1 MSTELITTLFAQWGM
16 RVLGAL
22 AVLVIGFMFAR
33 WVRGAVRKA
42 LERRGTDTTLIPFA
56 ASLAY
61 YLTLTFVVVAVLGMF
76 GVEVTSVIAVL
87 GAAAFAV
94 GLALQGTIANFA
106 SGVMLLIFRP
116 FKVGDY
122 VDAGGTAGAVQEIG
136 IFFTT
141 LNTPD
146 NVRVVVPNSSVWGQ
160 TIHNYAANDTRRNDM
175 VVGVSYS
182 DDLQKAMEIIREV
195 LDKDARVLKEPAP
208 TVAVAELADSSVNI
222 VVRPWCD
229 RKEYWNLRFDLTRQ
243 MKEAL
248 EAGGCS
254 IPFPQRDVHV
264 LQETPAA
271 RSA

>member
-1 MSTELITTLFAQWGM
+1 MTSEVLVALFTQWGL
-16 RVLGAL
+16 RILGAL
-22 AVLVIGFMFAR
+22 VVLAVGLILAR

-42 LERRGTDTTLIPFA
+42 LTRRGTDTTLIPFA
-56 ASLAY
+56 SSLTY
-61 YLTLTFVVVAVLGMF
+61 YLSLTFVVVAVLGMF
-76 GVEVTSVIAVL
+76 GVEVTSIIAVL

-94 GLALQGTIANFA
+94 GLALQGTLANFA

-122 VDAGGTAGAVQEIG
+122 VDAGGTAGSVVEIG

-182 DDLQKAMEIIREV
+182 DDLQKAMQIITDV
-195 LDKDARVLKEPAP
+195 LSQDARVLKDPAP

-222 VVRPWCD
+222 VVRPWCNRAD
-229 RKEYWNLRFDLTRQ
+229 YWALRFELTRR

-254 IPFPQRDVHV
+254 IPFPQRDVH
-264 LQETPAA
+264 LFQEAPA